1 MEWFLLTAAPQLAPG
16 RPLFAPGEPEP
27 EWLHRAAEHARI
39 LALPGPDQPAG
50 PPGERR
56 GIAAR
61 LRLARARE

>member
-1 MEWFLLTAAPQLAPG
+1 MEWFLISAVAQLAPG
-16 RPLFAPGEPEP
+16 RGLFAPGEPEP
-27 EWLHRAAEHARI
+27 EWLYRAAEHARI
-39 LALPGPDQPAG
+39 LAMPDPDRPAG